1 MAVRI
6 RNTFLIPKEIHLFIQ
21 SFVVDLFI
29 YLSVLDLPHMVLR
42 MCIDMFHVL
51 RQTFTHES
59 ATINLSQKTTHNLH
73 VFTLFF
79 LLLFVKQNRT

>member
-1 MAVRI
+1 MTVRI

-42 MCIDMFHVL
+42 MCIDIFNV
-51 RQTFTHES
+51 
-59 ATINLSQKTTHNLH
+59 
-73 VFTLFF
+73 
-79 LLLFVKQNRT
+79 